1 MTSAKAQREQ
11 FGSGPNTQHW
21 NCCTSLGLGF
31 VSSQG
36 KQSRADLTWFK

>member
-1 MTSAKAQREQ
+1 MTSAKAQKEQ
-11 FGSGPNTQHW
+11 FGSDPNTQHW

-36 KQSRADLTWFK
+36 KQSRADLTRFK